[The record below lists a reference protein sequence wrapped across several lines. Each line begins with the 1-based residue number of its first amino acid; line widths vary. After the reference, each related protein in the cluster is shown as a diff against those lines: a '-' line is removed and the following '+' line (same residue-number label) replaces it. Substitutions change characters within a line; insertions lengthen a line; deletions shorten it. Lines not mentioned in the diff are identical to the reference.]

1 MGISLDQSSEAVRL
15 RERDART
22 WDGFYDRMY
31 PRLMAYA
38 ERRLGSREDAR
49 DVVSE
54 TFVRLIQGLH
64 ALDRPGVTPEG
75 WCFGILHHV
84 VIDSHRRRAVRRH
97 ASMPDSISSHD
108 PADAAVLTDEHSGLR
123 KAFDRLSPRDR
134 DLLELRVIAD
144 LSAEEVATIVSMRPG
159 AVRMAQHRALER
171 LRTLLEQD
179 GDDRCQQ

>member
-1 MGISLDQSSEAVRL
+1 VTVGVSLDQSSEVLRL
-15 RERDART
+15 KERHAPT
-22 WDGFYDRMY
+22 WDGFFDRMY
-31 PRLMAYA
+31 PRLIAYA
-38 ERRLGSREDAR
+38 ERRLGNREDAR

-54 TFVRLIQGLH
+54 TFVRLIQGLP
-64 ALDRPGVTPEG
+64 ALDRPEVTPEG

-84 VIDSHRRRAVRRH
+84 VADTHRRRAVRQQ
-97 ASMPDSISSHD
+97 AAVPDLAPSHD

-134 DLLELRVIAD
+134 DLLELRVVAG

-171 LRTLLEQD
+171 LRALFEDD
-179 GDDRCQQ
+179 GDDR